1 MELKKLPHIEIEV
14 APLPG
19 KKLPAAVNTLRK
31 LDVKKV
37 GLIAGGTAAVL
48 TVVSVAGRYGIYRG
62 AVAAE
67 LKRQLAAVAAL
78 YFVDSTAFEGLLP
91 SVMSA
96 LSLFE
101 RFYTFVNGVFDL
113 TAVFYYL
120 TVAALFLFLSV
131 QSLEKRRY
139 N

>member
-37 GLIAGGTAAVL
+37 GLIVGGTAAVL

-67 LKRQLAAVAAL
+67 LKRQLAPLHRKLDQLQAENRMLRAELEQLKKEDA
-78 YFVDSTAFEGLLP
+78 D
-91 SVMSA
+91 
-96 LSLFE
+96 
-101 RFYTFVNGVFDL
+101 
-113 TAVFYYL
+113 
-120 TVAALFLFLSV
+120 
-131 QSLEKRRY
+131 QS
-139 N
+139 

>member
-48 TVVSVAGRYGIYRG
+48 TVVSVAGRYGISVSYTHLD
-62 AVAAE
+62 VY
-67 LKRQLAAVAAL
+67 KRQAW
-78 YFVDSTAFEGLLP
+78 G
-91 SVMSA
+91 
-96 LSLFE
+96 
-101 RFYTFVNGVFDL
+101 
-113 TAVFYYL
+113 
-120 TVAALFLFLSV
+120 
-131 QSLEKRRY
+131 RRWPRCPASPAPA
-139 N
+139 

>member
-37 GLIAGGTAAVL
+37 GLIAGGTA
-48 TVVSVAGRYGIYRG
+48 VVSVAGRYGIYRG

-67 LKRQLAAVAAL
+67 LKRQLAPLHRKLDQLQAENRMLRA
-78 YFVDSTAFEGLLP
+78 E
-91 SVMSA
+91 
-96 LSLFE
+96 
-101 RFYTFVNGVFDL
+101 
-113 TAVFYYL
+113 
-120 TVAALFLFLSV
+120 
-131 QSLEKRRY
+131 LEQLKKEKTDE

>member
-37 GLIAGGTAAVL
+37 GLIAGGTAAV
-48 TVVSVAGRYGIYRG
+48 AGRYGIYRG

-67 LKRQLAAVAAL
+67 LKRQLAPLHRKLDQLQAENRMLRA
-78 YFVDSTAFEGLLP
+78 GLEQLKKED
-91 SVMSA
+91 A
-96 LSLFE
+96 DQ
-101 RFYTFVNGVFDL
+101 N
-113 TAVFYYL
+113 
-120 TVAALFLFLSV
+120 
-131 QSLEKRRY
+131 
-139 N
+139 

>member
-67 LKRQLAAVAAL
+67 LKRQLAQLQAENRMLRA
-78 YFVDSTAFEGLLP
+78 E
-91 SVMSA
+91 
-96 LSLFE
+96 
-101 RFYTFVNGVFDL
+101 
-113 TAVFYYL
+113 
-120 TVAALFLFLSV
+120 
-131 QSLEKRRY
+131 LEQLKKEKTDE

>member
-67 LKRQLAAVAAL
+67 LKRQLAPLHAENRMLRA
-78 YFVDSTAFEGLLP
+78 E
-91 SVMSA
+91 
-96 LSLFE
+96 
-101 RFYTFVNGVFDL
+101 
-113 TAVFYYL
+113 
-120 TVAALFLFLSV
+120 
-131 QSLEKRRY
+131 LEQLKKEKTDE

>member
-67 LKRQLAAVAAL
+67 LKRQLAPLHRKLDQLQAENRMLRAEL
-78 YFVDSTAFEGLLP
+78 EQLRKDRRKLKKRKHP
-91 SVMSA
+91 S
-96 LSLFE
+96 
-101 RFYTFVNGVFDL
+101 GC
-113 TAVFYYL
+113 
-120 TVAALFLFLSV
+120 FLFAIV
-131 QSLEKRRY
+131 TAPR
-139 N
+139 

>member
-1 MELKKLPHIEIEV
+1 MELKRLPHIEIEV

-19 KKLPAAVNTLRK
+19 KKLAAVNTLRK

-67 LKRQLAAVAAL
+67 LKRQLAPLHRKLDQLQAENRMLRA
-78 YFVDSTAFEGLLP
+78 E
-91 SVMSA
+91 
-96 LSLFE
+96 
-101 RFYTFVNGVFDL
+101 
-113 TAVFYYL
+113 
-120 TVAALFLFLSV
+120 
-131 QSLEKRRY
+131 LEQLKKEKTDE

>member
-19 KKLPAAVNTLRK
+19 KKLPAAVNTLCK

-67 LKRQLAAVAAL
+67 LHRKLDQLQAENRMLRA
-78 YFVDSTAFEGLLP
+78 E
-91 SVMSA
+91 
-96 LSLFE
+96 
-101 RFYTFVNGVFDL
+101 
-113 TAVFYYL
+113 
-120 TVAALFLFLSV
+120 
-131 QSLEKRRY
+131 LEQLKKEKTDE

>member
-62 AVAAE
+62 AV
-67 LKRQLAAVAAL
+67 LKRQLAPLHRKLDQLQAENRMLRA
-78 YFVDSTAFEGLLP
+78 E
-91 SVMSA
+91 
-96 LSLFE
+96 
-101 RFYTFVNGVFDL
+101 
-113 TAVFYYL
+113 
-120 TVAALFLFLSV
+120 
-131 QSLEKRRY
+131 LEQLKKEKTDE

>member
-19 KKLPAAVNTLRK
+19 KTLPAAVNSLRK

-62 AVAAE
+62 AVAAG
-67 LKRQLAAVAAL
+67 LKRPLAPLHRKLGQLQAGHRKHRAAL
-78 YFVDSTAFEGLLP
+78 EQLKK
-91 SVMSA
+91 
-96 LSLFE
+96 
-101 RFYTFVNGVFDL
+101 
-113 TAVFYYL
+113 
-120 TVAALFLFLSV
+120 
-131 QSLEKRRY
+131 EKTDE

>member
-48 TVVSVAGRYGIYRG
+48 TVAGRYGIYRG

-67 LKRQLAAVAAL
+67 LKRQLAPLHRKLDQLQAENRMLRA
-78 YFVDSTAFEGLLP
+78 E
-91 SVMSA
+91 
-96 LSLFE
+96 
-101 RFYTFVNGVFDL
+101 
-113 TAVFYYL
+113 
-120 TVAALFLFLSV
+120 
-131 QSLEKRRY
+131 LEQLKKEKT
-139 N
+139 NEN

>member
-67 LKRQLAAVAAL
+67 SEAPAGAAAPQAGPAPGGEPYAPCRAGAA
-78 YFVDSTAFEGLLP
+78 
-91 SVMSA
+91 
-96 LSLFE
+96 
-101 RFYTFVNGVFDL
+101 
-113 TAVFYYL
+113 
-120 TVAALFLFLSV
+120 
-131 QSLEKRRY
+131 EKRKDR
-139 N
+139 

>member
-48 TVVSVAGRYGIYRG
+48 TVVSVASRYGIYRG

-67 LKRQLAAVAAL
+67 LKEVKEYNPHYESLRTYENVLHV
-78 YFVDSTAFEGLLP
+78 FEKLDFDHKVVG
-91 SVMSA
+91 VMSDVRA
-96 LSLFE
+96 
-101 RFYTFVNGVFDL
+101 
-113 TAVFYYL
+113 
-120 TVAALFLFLSV
+120 
-131 QSLEKRRY
+131 
-139 N
+139 

>member
-67 LKRQLAAVAAL
+67 LKKRPTKTEKKEAPVRVLPFCHCHSAAVT
-78 YFVDSTAFEGLLP
+78 SRSHCRT
-91 SVMSA
+91 SVGTSGA
-96 LSLFE
+96 ICA
-101 RFYTFVNGVFDL
+101 YTRL
-113 TAVFYYL
+113 
-120 TVAALFLFLSV
+120 
-131 QSLEKRRY
+131 
-139 N
+139 

>member
-62 AVAAE
+62 AAD
-67 LKRQLAAVAAL
+67 LKRQLAPLHRKLDQLQAENRMLRA
-78 YFVDSTAFEGLLP
+78 E
-91 SVMSA
+91 
-96 LSLFE
+96 
-101 RFYTFVNGVFDL
+101 
-113 TAVFYYL
+113 
-120 TVAALFLFLSV
+120 
-131 QSLEKRRY
+131 LEQLKKEKTDE

>member
-48 TVVSVAGRYGIYRG
+48 
-62 AVAAE
+62 
-67 LKRQLAAVAAL
+67 KRQLAPLHRKLDQLQAENRMLRA
-78 YFVDSTAFEGLLP
+78 E
-91 SVMSA
+91 
-96 LSLFE
+96 
-101 RFYTFVNGVFDL
+101 
-113 TAVFYYL
+113 
-120 TVAALFLFLSV
+120 
-131 QSLEKRRY
+131 LEQLKKEKTDE

>member
-37 GLIAGGTAAVL
+37 GLIAGGTAAGVAAG
-48 TVVSVAGRYGIYRG
+48 SVGGARRSGRYGIYRG

-67 LKRQLAAVAAL
+67 LKRQLAPLHRKLDQLQAENRMLRA
-78 YFVDSTAFEGLLP
+78 E
-91 SVMSA
+91 
-96 LSLFE
+96 
-101 RFYTFVNGVFDL
+101 
-113 TAVFYYL
+113 
-120 TVAALFLFLSV
+120 
-131 QSLEKRRY
+131 LEQLKKEKTDE

>member
-67 LKRQLAAVAAL
+67 LKRQLAV
-78 YFVDSTAFEGLLP
+78 
-91 SVMSA
+91 
-96 LSLFE
+96 
-101 RFYTFVNGVFDL
+101 VNGKLDNL
-113 TAVFYYL
+113 QAQNE
-120 TVAALFLFLSV
+120 ALRAELARLK
-131 QSLEKRRY
+131 QEK
-139 N
+139 

>member
-48 TVVSVAGRYGIYRG
+48 TVP
-62 AVAAE
+62 AAT
-67 LKRQLAAVAAL
+67 V
-78 YFVDSTAFEGLLP
+78 STA
-91 SVMSA
+91 A
-96 LSLFE
+96 
-101 RFYTFVNGVFDL
+101 RW
-113 TAVFYYL
+113 
-120 TVAALFLFLSV
+120 
-131 QSLEKRRY
+131 RRS
-139 N
+139 

>member
-67 LKRQLAAVAAL
+67 LNRKLDQLQAENRMLRA
-78 YFVDSTAFEGLLP
+78 E
-91 SVMSA
+91 
-96 LSLFE
+96 
-101 RFYTFVNGVFDL
+101 
-113 TAVFYYL
+113 
-120 TVAALFLFLSV
+120 
-131 QSLEKRRY
+131 LEQLKKEKTDE

>member
-1 MELKKLPHIEIEV
+1 MPQIEIEV

-62 AVAAE
+62 AVAAA
-67 LKRQLAAVAAL
+67 LKRQLAPLHRQLDPLRAESRMLRA
-78 YFVDSTAFEGLLP
+78 E
-91 SVMSA
+91 
-96 LSLFE
+96 
-101 RFYTFVNGVFDL
+101 
-113 TAVFYYL
+113 
-120 TVAALFLFLSV
+120 
-131 QSLEKRRY
+131 LEQLKKEKSSEH
-139 N
+139 